1 MDDHGCLL
9 LSSALWVLAAACGGT
24 GFFILMVLI
33 GAGAFPPES
42 TVIGL
47 TLVLAAMLIHRA
59 MPRSEA
65 R

>member
-1 MDDHGCLL
+1 MI
-9 LSSALWVLAAACGGT
+9 LAG
-24 GFFILMVLI
+24 V
-33 GAGAFPPES
+33 GAFPPES

-59 MPRSEA
+59 MPRSQV

>member
-1 MDDHGCLL
+1 MDDQVCLL

-24 GFFILMVLI
+24 GFFILMI
-33 GAGAFPPES
+33 FAGVGTFPPEI

-59 MPRSEA
+59 MPRSQV